1 MWLTDET
8 FRTVVAST
16 PLVSIDLVVQ
26 NAEGAI
32 LLGQRLN
39 RPAQGFWFVP
49 GGRIQ
54 KNETLDAAFRR
65 LTLGELGHTFER
77 CQARLL
83 DVYEHFY
90 ADSVFGEAGDN
101 PDTHYVVL
109 GYHLVLPASVAL
121 APPAEQHD
129 RYRWWSIAETQ
140 ASTEVHANSRAYLP
154 ALG

>member
-1 MWLTDET
+1 MWLNAET

-26 NAEGAI
+26 NAAGEI

-54 KNETLDAAFRR
+54 KNESLDDAFRR
-65 LTLGELGHTFER
+65 LTLGELGRAFER
-77 CQARLL
+77 SEARLL

-90 ADSVFGEAGDN
+90 EDSVFGEAGAN

-109 GYHLVLPASVAL
+109 GYHLRLPIDLPL
-121 APPAEQHD
+121 APPVEQHD
-129 RYRWWSIAETQ
+129 RYRWWSVAEMQ
-140 ASTEVHANSRAYLP
+140 ASAEVHDNSRAYLT
-154 ALG
+154 ALR

>member
-1 MWLTDET
+1 MWLNAET

-16 PLVSIDLVVQ
+16 PLVSIDLVVE
-26 NAEGAI
+26 NAEGEI

-54 KNETLDAAFRR
+54 KNESLDAAFRR
-65 LTLGELGHTFER
+65 LTLGELGLAFER

-90 ADSVFGEAGDN
+90 ADSVFGAAEVD

-109 GYHLVLPASVAL
+109 GYYLRLPAGVTL
-121 APPAEQHD
+121 VPPADQHD
-129 RYRWWSIAETQ
+129 RYRWWPMAEMQ
-140 ASTEVHANSRAYLP
+140 ASAEVHANSRSYLA
-154 ALG
+154 ALR